1 MYVGWV
7 LRSGV
12 PGQGREGW
20 TRISTASHLLQV
32 RFPDWEAGS
41 LALLED
47 ERETGWEQRGS
58 TGVWG

>member
-1 MYVGWV
+1 MGF
-7 LRSGV
+7 
-12 PGQGREGW
+12 
-20 TRISTASHLLQV
+20 QV
-32 RFPDWEAGS
+32 RVEGAGPESPPPLICCRRDFLIGKTGS